1 MENRSVFFFLYNKKR
16 LLEKMDEKV
25 IKCEKNHNKTIYKK
39 KIMLYDVY
47 VK

>member
-1 MENRSVFFFLYNKKR
+1 MDKK
-16 LLEKMDEKV
+16 V
-25 IKCEKNHNKTIYKK
+25 VKCEKNHNKTIYKK